1 VTVKATEVKLGDK
14 VSVREREILVTRIDQ
29 NFLGRDNMLCL
40 VESTDERWTCVP
52 LPHDMDVEV
61 L

>member
-1 VTVKATEVKLGDK
+1 MTVKATEVKIGDR
-14 VSVREREILVTRIDQ
+14 VSVRDRELLVTRIDQ

-40 VESTDERWTCVP
+40 VEDTPERWTCVP

-61 L
+61 V